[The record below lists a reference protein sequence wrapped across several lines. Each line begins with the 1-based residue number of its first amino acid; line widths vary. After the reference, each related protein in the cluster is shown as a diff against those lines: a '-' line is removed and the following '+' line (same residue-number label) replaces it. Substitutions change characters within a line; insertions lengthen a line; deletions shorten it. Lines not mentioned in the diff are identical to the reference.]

1 MELKKQITLE
11 KLVNQMLEQPNH
23 NPRDYCFKYVVN
35 NYPRAVHDAFD
46 FPGEYADNLELEVY
60 TEDGR
65 KLKMDCAQLVM
76 PKGDITC
83 KSTINVEHQTYP
95 IKEKIGSIYDYKL
108 YLIHKTNIPS
118 NSIVMTNIDLGK
130 DEICCKSHDQIF
142 KLRIIVVT
150 AEKISKRLKILTDK
164 VQHKKG
170 LSQKEAMYFAYVAI
184 FLRPHCSKETME
196 KLCELFSHINQFEPN
211 LELVLH
217 QILKKMIKF
226 HFKDDKNK
234 IKELLTMISKSIFQR
249 NLEGLSYKER
259 TEIWLK
265 EKDLEFK
272 EKLEEK
278 DLEFKEKLEK
288 KDLEFEVK
296 LEEKDLKLK
305 EVEKENKKLKHEN
318 EMLKKQI
325 KG

>member
-23 NPRDYCFKYVVN
+23 NPRDYCFKYIVN

-217 QILKKMIKF
+217 QILKKMIK
-226 HFKDDKNK
+226 
-234 IKELLTMISKSIFQR
+234 
-249 NLEGLSYKER
+249 

-278 DLEFKEKLEK
+278 DLEFEEKLEK
-288 KDLEFEVK
+288 KDLEFEEK